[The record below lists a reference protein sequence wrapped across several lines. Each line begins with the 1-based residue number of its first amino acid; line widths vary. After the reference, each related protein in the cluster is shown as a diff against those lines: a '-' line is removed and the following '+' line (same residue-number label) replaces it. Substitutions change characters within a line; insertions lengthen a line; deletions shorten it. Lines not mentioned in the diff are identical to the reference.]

1 MKQLYING
9 KQASLWQ
16 KVLFAL
22 ATIGFLILI
31 IPLGLGILA
40 IGAIL
45 TVIFYLYLYFKIRKI
60 KKMLGAQEAQQM
72 YQQQNSTQNSNQRR
86 EGTINGEYKEL

>member
-22 ATIGFLILI
+22 GTIGFLILI

-45 TVIFYLYLYFKIRKI
+45 AVVFYLYLYFKMRKI
-60 KKMLGAQEAQQM
+60 KKMFNEQAAQM
-72 YQQQNSTQNSNQRR
+72 YQQQNSAQNANQKR
-86 EGTINGEYKEL
+86 EGSIDGEYKEL

>member
-16 KVLFAL
+16 KLLFAL

-45 TVIFYLYLYFKIRKI
+45 TVIFYVYLYWKVRKI
-60 KKMLGAQEAQQM
+60 KKMLGAEEVRA
-72 YQQQNSTQNSNQRR
+72 YQQQNSAQNANQRR
-86 EGTINGEYKEL
+86 EGTIDGEYKEL

>member
-40 IGAIL
+40 VGAIL
-45 TVIFYLYLYFKIRKI
+45 TVVFYLYLYFKIRKI
-60 KKMLGAQEAQQM
+60 KKMLGAQEAQM
-72 YQQQNSTQNSNQRR
+72 YQQQNSTQNTQQKR
-86 EGTINGEYKEL
+86 EGTIDGEYKEL

>member
-40 IGAIL
+40 VGAIL
-45 TVIFYLYLYFKIRKI
+45 TVVFYLYLYFKIRKI
-60 KKMLGAQEAQQM
+60 NKMLGAQEAQM
-72 YQQQNSTQNSNQRR
+72 YQQQNSAQNANQKR
-86 EGTINGEYKEL
+86 EGTIDGEYKEL

>member
-16 KVLFAL
+16 KALFAL
-22 ATIGFLILI
+22 GTIGFLILI

-45 TVIFYLYLYFKIRKI
+45 AVIFYLYLYFKIRKI
-60 KKMLGAQEAQQM
+60 KKMFSVQEAQM
-72 YQQQNSTQNSNQRR
+72 YQQQKSAQNTDQTRD
-86 EGTINGEYKEL
+86 GTIDGEYKEL

>member
-16 KVLFAL
+16 KLLFAMV
-22 ATIGFLILI
+22 TIGFLILI

-45 TVIFYLYLYFKIRKI
+45 TVIFYVYLYWKVRKI
-60 KKMLGAQEAQQM
+60 KKMLGAQEAKM
-72 YQQQNSTQNSNQRR
+72 YQQQNNAQNASQRR
-86 EGTINGEYKEL
+86 EGSIDGEYKEL

>member
-1 MKQLYING
+1 MKQLYIING
-9 KQASLWQ
+9 KPASLWQ

-45 TVIFYLYLYFKIRKI
+45 TVVFYVYLYWKIRKI
-60 KKMLGAQEAQQM
+60 KKMLGAQEAQA
-72 YQQQNSTQNSNQRR
+72 YQQQNSTQNTNQRR
-86 EGTINGEYKEL
+86 EGTIDGEYKEL

>member
-16 KVLFAL
+16 KLLFAL

-31 IPLGLGILA
+31 IPFGLGILA

-45 TVIFYLYLYFKIRKI
+45 TVIFYVYLYWKVRKI
-60 KKMLGAQEAQQM
+60 KKMLGAEKVKM
-72 YQQQNSTQNSNQRR
+72 YQQQNSAQNANQRR
-86 EGTINGEYKEL
+86 EGTIDGEYKEL

>member
-9 KQASLWQ
+9 KEASLWQ
-16 KVLFAL
+16 KALFAL

-45 TVIFYLYLYFKIRKI
+45 TIVFYLYLYWKIRKI
-60 KKMLGAQEAQQM
+60 KKMLSAQESQM
-72 YQQQNSTQNSNQRR
+72 HQQQNSTQNTNQRR
-86 EGTINGEYKEL
+86 EGTIDGEYKEL

>member
-16 KVLFAL
+16 KALFAL

-45 TVIFYLYLYFKIRKI
+45 TVVFFLYLYWKIRKI
-60 KKMLGAQEAQQM
+60 KKMLSAQESQM
-72 YQQQNSTQNSNQRR
+72 HQQQNSTQNTNQRR
-86 EGTINGEYKEL
+86 EGTIDGEYKEL

>member
-22 ATIGFLILI
+22 MTVGFLILI

-40 IGAIL
+40 VGAIL
-45 TVIFYLYLYFKIRKI
+45 TVVFYLYLYFKIRKI
-60 KKMLGAQEAQQM
+60 KKMLGAQEAQM
-72 YQQQNSTQNSNQRR
+72 YQQQNSAQNADQRR
-86 EGTINGEYKEL
+86 EGTIDGEYKEL